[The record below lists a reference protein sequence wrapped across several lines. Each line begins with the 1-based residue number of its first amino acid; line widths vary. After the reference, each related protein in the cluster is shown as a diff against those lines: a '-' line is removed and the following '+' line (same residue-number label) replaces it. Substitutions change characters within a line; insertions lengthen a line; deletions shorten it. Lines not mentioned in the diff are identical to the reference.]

1 MLNRCALALKRL
13 IARILNQPY
22 ETGLG
27 RVRTRVKVKEGEDS
41 LLLYV
46 DRDPMRLTA
55 GLTQARERMKA
66 ITENST
72 DEEKKEAALLF
83 AGVIFGKEQAQKL
96 LEFYHGDADCV
107 FSVCGR
113 YFRDRL
119 RKLIIKAQ
127 KKAK

>member
-1 MLNRCALALKRL
+1 MLKPFVLSLNR
-13 IARILNQPY
+13 
-22 ETGLG
+22 
-27 RVRTRVKVKEGEDS
+27 VRDSVKITEGEQSLILTVDS
-41 LLLYV
+41 
-46 DRDPMRLTA
+46 DPMRLTA
-55 GLTQARERMKA
+55 GLTQARERMKT

-96 LEFYHGDADCV
+96 LDFYHSDPDCV